1 MMKPSYLGW
10 GLLNLQL
17 TIGFAYSYDY
27 FHRHIIVDHV
37 LAFTLLVIFIANLF
51 FFFTKFI
58 KNYSLRAF
66 ISIIFSSVLVSI
78 LFIQLNREDA
88 NFIVSDVLLLF
99 GYMMLRM
106 LLYITTP
113 IALVVEFFLKKNN

>member
-1 MMKPSYLGW
+1 MMKSSYLGW
-10 GLLNLQL
+10 GLLNLL
-17 TIGFAYSYDY
+17 LIIGFAYSYVY

-37 LAFTLLVIFIANLF
+37 LAFTLSVIFIANIF

-66 ISIIFSSVLVSI
+66 ISIIFSSVVVSI
-78 LFIQLNREDA
+78 LFIRLNSEDA

-113 IALVVEFFLKKNN
+113 LVFLIEFFLKKNN